1 MGNVEKS
8 SLPNDSM
15 RPLIRQIDIFS
26 CILTVYFSCMHL
38 SIYTRELLGYL
49 LGISPSER
57 NPYGGNKYQREK
69 KKSKRG
75 EGKKSAMADATKATT
90 HFVG

>member
-15 RPLIRQIDIFS
+15 RPLIKQIDIFS

-49 LGISPSER
+49 LGISPAER
-57 NPYGGNKYQREK
+57 NPYGGNKYQRK
-69 KKSKRG
+69 KKNRKEGRG
-75 EGKKSAMADATKATT
+75 KSQQWRMQQKQLPTL
-90 HFVG
+90 

>member
-8 SLPNDSM
+8 SIPNDSM
-15 RPLIRQIDIFS
+15 RPLIKQIDIFS
-26 CILTVYFSCMHL
+26 CILTVYFSYKHL

-57 NPYGGNKYQREK
+57 NPYGGNKYQRRK
-69 KKSKRG
+69 
-75 EGKKSAMADATKATT
+75 EGMQQKQLPTL
-90 HFVG
+90 